1 MKKVKVN
8 IEFESIVPD
17 DMTTDVLTAEIIK
30 KEINTDS
37 FRVYVRNYKGFNKVV
52 SFEQTDISVSDSFK
66 CDADGFPE

>member
-17 DMTTDVLTAEIIK
+17 DMTTDVLTTEIIK

-37 FRVYVRNYKGFNKVV
+37 SRVYVRNYKGFNKVV